1 MKKLFALLLTL
12 MLLPVFALAEE
23 ADSMPANAPIA
34 VADGAT
40 ITVTG
45 SASMSLKAD
54 YARVSVGVSTQAA
67 TVEAAAQENNVL
79 IHAVIDAL
87 KAVGIAETDI
97 VTNSYSV
104 YAQYDYSSFSG
115 EEKLVGYKVTN
126 QLSVILRDMAH
137 IGATLDKATT
147 AGANSIYNI
156 EFLST
161 KADEAQDEAMT
172 YAVQDAIRRAK
183 LLASAAGLE
192 LGGIVSIS
200 DSTSGWLVSSRTYE
214 SAMDKAATSNVI
226 LPDDASVNASV
237 TMVFELK

>member
-1 MKKLFALLLTL
+1 MKKFFALLLTL
-12 MLLPVFALAEE
+12 MLLPVFAVAE
-23 ADSMPANAPIA
+23 DAPIA

-45 SASMSLKAD
+45 SAVMSLKSD
-54 YARVSVGVSTQAA
+54 YAQVSVGVSTEAA
-67 TVEAAAQENNVL
+67 TVEAAAQENNVR

-87 KAVGIAETDI
+87 KAAGIAEADI

-104 YAQYDYSSFSG
+104 YAQYDYSSFTGKETMS
-115 EEKLVGYKVTN
+115 GYKVTN
-126 QLSVILRDMAH
+126 QLTVIIRDMEH
-137 IGATLDKATT
+137 IGATLDKATA
-147 AGANSIYNI
+147 AGANNIYDI
-156 EFLST
+156 QFLST
-161 KADEAQDEAMT
+161 KADEAQDEAIT

-183 LLASAAGLE
+183 LLASAAGLK

-200 DSTSGWLVSSRTYE
+200 DSTSGWFTASRTYE

>member
-1 MKKLFALLLTL
+1 MKKFFALLLTL
-12 MLLPVFALAEE
+12 MLLPVFAVAE
-23 ADSMPANAPIA
+23 DAPIA

-45 SASMSLKAD
+45 SAVMSLKSD
-54 YARVSVGVSTQAA
+54 YAQVSVGVSTEAA
-67 TVEAAAQENNVL
+67 TVEAAAQENNVR
-79 IHAVIDAL
+79 IHAVIAAL
-87 KAVGIAETDI
+87 KAAGIAEADI

-104 YAQYDYSSFSG
+104 YAQYDYPSFTGKETMS
-115 EEKLVGYKVTN
+115 GYKVTN
-126 QLSVILRDMAH
+126 QLTVIIRDMEH
-137 IGATLDKATT
+137 IGVTLDKATA
-147 AGANSIYNI
+147 AGANNIYDI
-156 EFLST
+156 QFLST
-161 KADEAQDEAMT
+161 KADEAQDEAIT

-183 LLASAAGLE
+183 LLASAAGLK

-200 DSTSGWLVSSRTYE
+200 DSTSGWFTASRTYE